1 MAGCDSQ
8 KQLLTLIRDFA
19 SEKSQGE
26 RRIANLKNRIGELL
40 SEIDAAHANLEEAKQ
55 VKESIEQ
62 ELKGNEVELG
72 MSGASI
78 QTLEIR
84 IASTQEEISAI
95 GSSLNTLKDEE
106 STSRE
111 DFIKRMVEL
120 NTEIRKFYEAIGSA
134 FSKRK
139 SNSDSDK
146 PNELAKRNLEDKL
159 AHLVSQITMEE
170 EDYQTM
176 KNVQKQVEE
185 EQSIVARRAKLMEAV
200 MKESIKRQELN
211 KYPPSLSLY
220 LSHIHVYNYCKIIG
234 SSI

>member
-120 NTEIRKFYEAIGSA
+120 KTEIRKFYEAIGSA

-146 PNELAKRNLEDKL
+146 PNKLAKRNLEDKL

-211 KYPPSLSLY
+211 KYPPSLSLSISLTY
-220 LSHIHVYNYCKIIG
+220 MYII
-234 SSI
+234 IAR